1 MQDLPRAT
9 EESGHT
15 EEGMILDSLVE
26 VVRGEHK
33 DIRAIGS
40 RRQRKRPKYHHAQQ
54 CGGRSL
60 HYRPHFLSSFS
71 SLQELHVMF
80 RLKLKK
86 EKTRVMSPPGPA

>member
-33 DIRAIGS
+33 DIRAFGS
-40 RRQRKRPKYHHAQQ
+40 RHKRNRPKYHHAQQ
-54 CGGRSL
+54 CYAMSL
-60 HYRPHFLSSFS
+60 HYRRHFLCSFS
-71 SLQELHVMF
+71 LTL
-80 RLKLKK
+80 
-86 EKTRVMSPPGPA
+86 